1 MDAFLKIIRN
11 PLGMTGLLLIT
22 LWAVIALSAPLI
34 CPPKNPNSP
43 YAIARVS
50 YSSLPTP
57 PSAKA
62 PLGTTGGGYDI
73 LYGIVW
79 GSRNAFRV
87 GLVVVSVT
95 LVIGV
100 LLGGLGAFAGGIT
113 DEIIMRI
120 TDLFMSF
127 PFLIAVIVMSIV
139 LGKGLDKVILALII
153 FGWRQYARAMRSE
166 VLAVKGK
173 DYISSARSIGMGTGR
188 LFFRHVLPNAIFPVF
203 VLASLDI
210 GATVLIAASLSFLG
224 VGAEPGFA
232 DWGQMINFSR
242 GWILG
247 VTEHP
252 FLYWYTYVFPS
263 VAIVTFV
270 LGWTLLGDIL
280 RDVLDPKLRKSL
292 FKSKLSEETA

>member
-1 MDAFLKIIRN
+1 MDSFLKIVRN
-11 PLGMTGLLLIT
+11 PLGMIGLLLIT
-22 LWAVIALSAPLI
+22 TWAVIALSAPVI
-34 CPPKNPNSP
+34 CPPKNPDVP
-43 YAIARVS
+43 YAIVRLS

-57 PSAKA
+57 PSGKA
-62 PLGTTGGGYDI
+62 LLGTTGGGYDI

-87 GLVVVSVT
+87 GIVVVSVT
-95 LVIGV
+95 LLIGV
-100 LLGGLGAFAGGIT
+100 LLGGIGAFIGGIV
-113 DEIIMRI
+113 DEVVMRV

-153 FGWRQYARAMRSE
+153 FGWRQYARVMRSE
-166 VLAVKGK
+166 VLVVKGK
-173 DYISSARSIGMGTGR
+173 DFVSSARSIGMGNAR

-210 GATVLIAASLSFLG
+210 GTTVLIAASLSFLG

-242 GWILG
+242 SWILG
-247 VTEHP
+247 VTDHP
-252 FLYWYTYVFPS
+252 FAYWYTYVFPS
-263 VAIVTFV
+263 LAIVTFV

-280 RDVLDPKLRKSL
+280 RDVMDPKLRKTL
-292 FKSKLSEETA
+292 FKSKPLAEEA

>member
-1 MDAFLKIIRN
+1 MNSFLKIVKN
-11 PLGMTGLLLIT
+11 PLGAIGLVLI
-22 LWAVIALSAPLI
+22 LFWAGIALSAPVL
-34 CPPKNPNSP
+34 CPPKNPGTP
-43 YAIARVS
+43 YAIARIS

-73 LYGIVW
+73 FYGIVW

-87 GLVVVSVT
+87 GLIVVSIT

-100 LLGGLGAFAGGIT
+100 LLGGLGAFAGGMV
-113 DEIIMRI
+113 DEVVMRI

-153 FGWRQYARAMRSE
+153 FGWRQYARVMRSE
-166 VLAVKGK
+166 VLVVKEK
-173 DYISSARSIGMGTGR
+173 DYVSSARSIGMSSLR
-188 LFFRHVLPNAIFPVF
+188 LFFYHVMPNSIFPVF

-210 GATVLIAASLSFLG
+210 GATVMIAASLSFLG
-224 VGAEPGFA
+224 VGAEPGYA
-232 DWGQMINFSR
+232 DWGQMINFSK

-247 VTEHP
+247 ITGSP
-252 FLYWYTYVFPS
+252 FCYWYTYVYPS
-263 VAIVTFV
+263 IAIITFV

-292 FKSKLSEETA
+292 FKSKQMEDAV